1 MSARVRFTG
10 LRKIVFWAVLGV
22 LVIGG
27 AARVSRAT
35 GIPHRVPQ
43 ATNSRYSLTPPH
55 RQSRTAPKPHSRKAH
70 KPHTRNAH
78 KPNTRK
84 KTRHRAGKAKAGH
97 PQRTGTRAS
106 VMAPQPT
113 RTNVGAPTTTASS
126 PGTGGSGP
134 TTNAGTPPQLFAP
147 TSVWNQPLSP
157 TAAIDPNS
165 AAMVS
170 DLATQATAE
179 YQQGIGPFIGTTSP
193 TTTLYMVGPDQPTV
207 EVELSNPTLWW
218 RVALQSA
225 FDAVPIPPNAQP
237 APDSDAE
244 MTIWQPSTDKLWEFF
259 QMQKDADGW
268 HAAWGGAI
276 QNLSQSPGYY
286 TTSSWPGALS
296 VWGATATSLPAAAG
310 VITLQDI
317 QQGHIDHAL
326 ALELP
331 YPRAGVYT
339 WPAQRTDGTGTDP
352 NAIPEGAEL
361 RLEPSLNL
369 SAIHLPR
376 LTLMIAQAAQKYGMI
391 VRDQTHQAIGLYAE
405 NPIPLGTNPYYTSS
419 GTPNATGPFQGQWPD
434 SLLHSFPWAALEVLK
449 MNPQVS

>member
-1 MSARVRFTG
+1 MYPRKDAVSAPAGFAG
-10 LRKIVFWAVLGV
+10 LRRIVFWAALAV
-22 LVIGG
+22 LVISG
-27 AARVSRAT
+27 AGRVSRAT
-35 GIPHRVPQ
+35 GTPHRFHQ
-43 ATNSRYSLTPPH
+43 ATNSRYSVRASH
-55 RQSRTAPKPHSRKAH
+55 RQTQKAPKPHSRKTH
-70 KPHTRNAH
+70 KPHR
-78 KPNTRK
+78 RK
-84 KTRHRAGKAKAGH
+84 KTRHRTGKTSPGRPQSASAGG
-97 PQRTGTRAS
+97 S

-113 RTNVGAPTTTASS
+113 GTNPGAPTTTASS
-126 PGTGGSGP
+126 LETGGSGP
-134 TTNAGTPPQLFAP
+134 TTNAGTPLALFAP

-165 AAMVS
+165 GAMVS
-170 DLATQATAE
+170 DLATQAATE
-179 YQQGIGPFIGTTSP
+179 YQQGIGPYIGTTSP
-193 TTTLYMVGPDQPTV
+193 TTTLYVVGPSQPTV
-207 EVELSNPTLWW
+207 EVQLSNPTLWW

-225 FDAVPIPPNAQP
+225 FDAVPIPANAQP

-259 QMQKDADGW
+259 QMQKEADGW

-276 QNLSQSPGYY
+276 QDVSQSPGYY

-317 QQGHIDHAL
+317 QQGHFDHAL

-361 RLEPSLNL
+361 RLDPSLNL
-369 SAIHLPR
+369 AALHLPR
-376 LTLMIAQAAQKYGMI
+376 LTLMIAQAAQRYGMI
-391 VRDQTHQAIGLYAE
+391 VRDQTHHAIGLYAE

-419 GTPNATGPFQGQWPD
+419 GTPSPTGPFQGQWPD
-434 SLLHSFPWAALEVLK
+434 SLLHSFPWASLEVLK
-449 MNPQVS
+449 MNLHIS